1 MLYYLLFFLS
11 LPRCIGE
18 MQEWL
23 NWLAWKAGIPQ
34 KGIRGSNPLL
44 SAEVKELIGSIS
56 SFFNVP
62 GFEWKDCR
70 EVLHTEV
77 WNHLKNAIVNM
88 LMSVFVTFFYI
99 FNSIF

>member
-1 MLYYLLFFLS
+1 
-11 LPRCIGE
+11 

-56 SFFNVP
+56 SF
-62 GFEWKDCR
+62 
-70 EVLHTEV
+70 
-77 WNHLKNAIVNM
+77 
-88 LMSVFVTFFYI
+88 LMYRDSNGRIAGRCCIQRFGIT
-99 FNSIF
+99 

>member
-1 MLYYLLFFLS
+1 MDVKLKSSSVTVFSFFIFYFFLFILS

-44 SAEVKELIGSIS
+44 SADNQGGVNLK
-56 SFFNVP
+56 
-62 GFEWKDCR
+62 KDLHPLFYCLKSNIC
-70 EVLHTEV
+70 VL
-77 WNHLKNAIVNM
+77 K
-88 LMSVFVTFFYI
+88 SVEI
-99 FNSIF
+99 